1 MAKRRVKRT
10 GNQPWVSHDAVT
22 GTDGRQT
29 QPEKIGGSSTDQ
41 EFERQIAAIKA
52 ISDIQVEHLLTGLR
66 LLRSNFTEEQLRI
79 PVLQFFK
86 DNLPNVAVVRNGD
99 EHFELRWKDEDGN
112 LSMYAAAKRDIHA
125 SLLHRMSMAFPS
137 CSAARESF
145 GGYQFSADTIKSGFV
160 GGDDLHMGNY
170 MSQESLNNL
179 MLGLPEG
186 LQTPGV
192 NSQRLSVGTTPKTL
206 RLPKPGEMLLSVHGS
221 PLGVYKED
229 NMEAIHEAEEG

>member
-1 MAKRRVKRT
+1 MAKRRAKRT
-10 GNQPWVSHDAVT
+10 GNQPSVAHD
-22 GTDGRQT
+22 TDTAAEVKQD
-29 QPEKIGGSSTDQ
+29 KNGGSSTEQ
-41 EFERQIAAIKA
+41 ELERQIATVKA

-79 PVLQFFK
+79 PVLLFFE
-86 DNLPNVAVVRNGD
+86 DNLPNVSVVRDGD

-112 LSMYAAAKRDIHA
+112 LSMYTAANRDIHA
-125 SLLHRMSMAFPS
+125 SLLHRMSIAYPS
-137 CSAARESF
+137 CSAARQSF
-145 GGYQFSADTIKSGFV
+145 GGYQFSAGTIKTSFV
-160 GGDDLHMGNY
+160 GADDLPMGNY

-192 NSQRLSVGTTPKTL
+192 NSQRLSIGMTPKTL

-229 NMEAIHEAEEG
+229 NMEAIHESEEG